1 MATKETPVKT
11 PVRVP
16 ARRGNRGGGA
26 LKTGNPGNKGGGR
39 LPSAIRET
47 CRGSFDNRI
56 KVLESIADGEPIE
69 RISVSLA
76 SVVGHMKCP
85 KCSAALVPNDAAET
99 FLTTIQ
105 AKGSARAGD
114 RIRATEALGKYG
126 LGDMQIETS
135 SPMLQE
141 CIKKWRELIST
152 RQTWTADELDA
163 EFGRIWDAEYAWA
176 TRGT

>member
-1 MATKETPVKT
+1 MSDKKT
-11 PVRVP
+11 PMKTPMR
-16 ARRGNRGGGA
+16 RQRGNRGA

-85 KCSAALVPNDAAET
+85 KCSTALVPNDAAEA
-99 FLTTIQ
+99 FLTTIT

-126 LGDMQIETS
+126 LGDMQIEVAS
-135 SPMLQE
+135 QMVQE
-141 CIKKWRELIST
+141 CIKKWKELIRT
-152 RQTWTADELDA
+152 KATWTADELDA
-163 EFGRIWDAEYAWA
+163 EFGRIWVAEHEWA
-176 TRGT
+176 TRGA